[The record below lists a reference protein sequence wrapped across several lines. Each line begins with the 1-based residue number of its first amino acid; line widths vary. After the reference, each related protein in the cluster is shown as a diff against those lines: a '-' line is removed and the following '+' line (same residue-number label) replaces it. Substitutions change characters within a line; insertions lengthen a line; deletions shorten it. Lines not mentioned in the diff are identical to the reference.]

1 MQGWTHRIGMD
12 TSVAARNIAGRD
24 EASHAALPEPTR
36 HKWSIQKEIRRAG
49 IGRSPHWVRDSYTLS
64 GALNCIEEH
73 FISSSY
79 DRADP
84 DIPLL
89 LKVSLI
95 QPHYPFLTDRRDR
108 FDHYLNRVHPF
119 LDQHP
124 FDHPVLGGDRFV
136 ARPGVEVG
144 DRECR
149 RAVAA
154 YYAMIE
160 SCDTAFGVVLDAL
173 RHAGQDLDDW
183 IVIYTSDHGEMLGEH
198 AVWYKSRF
206 FEAAARVPLIVRY
219 PRRYGPRTV
228 NANVS
233 LCDLFATLCDLTD
246 VPVPEG
252 LDSRSLISLL
262 DGDSSQWPDEAVS
275 QFDGT
280 QLMIKRGHLKY
291 QYYGPDAPEVLF
303 DLGGDPQETTNAIDN
318 DEHALSVQ
326 QFRRRRAELG
336 F

>member
-1 MQGWTHRIGMD
+1 
-12 TSVAARNIAGRD
+12 
-24 EASHAALPEPTR
+24 
-36 HKWSIQKEIRRAG
+36 
-49 IGRSPHWVRDSYTLS
+49 
-64 GALNCIEEH
+64 
-73 FISSSY
+73 
-79 DRADP
+79 
-84 DIPLL
+84 
-89 LKVSLI
+89 
-95 QPHYPFLTDRRDR
+95 LTDRRDR

-119 LDQHP
+119 LDQQP

-136 ARPGVEVG
+136 ARPGIEVG

-154 YYAMIE
+154 YYAMVE
-160 SCDTAFGVVLDAL
+160 GRDTAFGVVLDAL

-206 FEAAARVPLIVRY
+206 FEAAARV
-219 PRRYGPRTV
+219 
-228 NANVS
+228 
-233 LCDLFATLCDLTD
+233 
-246 VPVPEG
+246 
-252 LDSRSLISLL
+252 
-262 DGDSSQWPDEAVS
+262 S

-280 QLMIKRGHLKY
+280 QLMIKSGHLKY
-291 QYYGPDAPEVLF
+291 QYYGPDVPEVLF
-303 DLGGDPQETTNAIDN
+303 DLEGDPQETTNAIDN